1 MMERLQKFISR
12 SGVTSRRKAEELIL
26 EGRVKVNGKVI
37 RTLGVKIDPEKD
49 VVEVDNKIIKPEKK
63 LYIALYKPVGYLSS
77 LYDPFGRRTIKD
89 LLKDKLSSRVYPV
102 GRLDFDSEGLLLC
115 TNDGEIANFVI
126 HPRYKIP
133 KIYEVLVNGIPKEEE
148 LKKFR
153 EGVILEEGK
162 TLPAEFEVVWK
173 NSKTKR
179 SLLKVVL
186 YQGWKR
192 QIRRM
197 LALFGYE
204 VLKLKRIQIG
214 EIRLGNLKPGEFRFL
229 NDEEIK
235 WLKSLRP

>member
-1 MMERLQKFISR
+1 MERLQKFISR

>member
-153 EGVILEEGK
+153 EGVILKEGK